1 MKKSSANTPSRSPNR
16 HLFSDVEKIFYTGP
30 VDWTNKTLSPYRPTT
45 SLKPPQLL

>member
-30 VDWTNKTLSPYRPTT
+30 VDWANKTVSPYRPST
-45 SLKPPQLL
+45 STKPLQPL